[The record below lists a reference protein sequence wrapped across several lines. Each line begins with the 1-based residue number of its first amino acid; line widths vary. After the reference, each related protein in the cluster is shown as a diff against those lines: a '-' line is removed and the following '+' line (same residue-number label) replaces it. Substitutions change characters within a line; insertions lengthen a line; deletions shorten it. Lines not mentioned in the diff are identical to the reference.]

1 MSRVTEKELVL
12 PALYCIKKYSNV
24 NTTKLIKLLTEFFSP
39 SGEDAEILAGRN
51 DTKFSQKVRN
61 LVGSHYNTN
70 TMSTYTYRGSDGC
83 FHLTDIG
90 KVFLDRNIDNI
101 TTIMNSTSDYFHK
114 WECARLVSRYNN
126 QIFIYDEN
134 DVISEGRAET
144 KTSNRRTRSR
154 ILRSAAIKK
163 YSDTNGH
170 IKCCVCGFDFI
181 DFYGEIGKGYIDI
194 HHERPIFQLS
204 NDGNTEFLKDALKNV
219 KPVCPNCHR
228 MLHRNRKHTLTIEEL
243 KNIISKIS
251 P

>member
-1 MSRVTEKELVL
+1 MIR
-12 PALYCIKKYSNV
+12 
-24 NTTKLIKLLTEFFSP
+24 LLTEFLSP
-39 SGEDAEILAGRN
+39 VGEDADILSGLN

-70 TMSTYTYRGSDGC
+70 TMNTYTYRDSDGC

-101 TTIMNSTSDYFHK
+101 TIPLQTIFIK
-114 WECARLVSRYNN
+114 WNVHSLLVATIIKYLYMT
-126 QIFIYDEN
+126 IYDEN
-134 DVISEGRAET
+134 DVISEGKAKT

-154 ILRSAAIKK
+154 MLRNAAIKK

-170 IKCCVCGFDFI
+170 IKCCICGFDFV

-204 NDGNTEFLKDALKNV
+204 NEGNTEFLKDALENV

-228 MLHRNRKHTLTIEEL
+228 MLHRSRRRTLTIKEL
-243 KNIISKIS
+243 QNIINKIS